1 MATAI
6 ENATKAALSELLR
19 LYDWRFELAK
29 MEAAVKAGNFL
40 LAPEVKRL
48 LRQYGEEKKS
58 AWAVARE
65 VLRGGETAIRGSQSS
80 REHSEGEIPSPA
92 TNAALGAM
100 CAGMHNLVQN
110 GSAGC
115 QHEWRG
121 PGDMPRR
128 YTCGCGTVVFRSI
141 LDAD

>member
-6 ENATKAALSELLR
+6 ENATKAALAELLR

-92 TNAALGAM
+92 TNE
-100 CAGMHNLVQN
+100 HVQTDRCGFDRN
-110 GSAGC
+110 SSISEDTYVCDCG
-115 QHEWRG
+115 WREHG
-121 PGDMPRR
+121 
-128 YTCGCGTVVFRSI
+128 
-141 LDAD
+141 